1 MLLHVH
7 RGQSSPNFQIFQRW
21 HRDHRRWSIQIDQR
35 WGKQQYDNVNHR
47 KGQSHRRG
55 RVQGVH
61 RKLSRVR
68 RKEFHALRIRYV
80 MPFSS
85 ILSFELNVIDFI
97 RSKFN
102 LQMLMHRDIRYR
114 LAMYRSSFKLYH
126 AKNYTII
133 HI

>member
-7 RGQSSPNFQIFQRW
+7 RGQSSPDVQIFQRW
-21 HRDHRRWSIQIDQR
+21 HRDHRRWSLQIDQR

-68 RKEFHALRIRYV
+68 RKELHAIRFRYV
-80 MPFSS
+80 LHLSPF
-85 ILSFELNVIDFI
+85 L
-97 RSKFN
+97 
-102 LQMLMHRDIRYR
+102 H
-114 LAMYRSSFKLYH
+114 LY
-126 AKNYTII
+126 
-133 HI
+133 

>member
-21 HRDHRRWSIQIDQR
+21 HRDHRRWSLQINQR
-35 WGKQQYDNVNHR
+35 WRKQQYDNVDHR

-68 RKEFHALRIRYV
+68 RKEFHALCIRYV
-80 MPFSS
+80 MLFSS
-85 ILSFELNVIDFI
+85 ILSFELKFIDFI
-97 RSKFN
+97 CAKFN
-102 LQMLMHRDIRYR
+102 FKMLMHHDIQY
-114 LAMYRSSFKLYH
+114 LLVIHRSSFKLCH
-126 AKNYTII
+126 AKNHCII